1 MLFVVDVNAVFSAL
15 INKGNSFTVFEIN
28 KLFDKFEF
36 VSPEFMLFEL
46 DSIMDK
52 LLKLTNLSEEELSK
66 TLSFIKEQITFIP
79 FSEFI
84 DKLPEAIELNF
95 KDSPYL
101 ALAIKLDCP
110 IFSGDKGLKEQT
122 KVKILSPR
130 ELLDMSGI
138 E

>member
-1 MLFVVDVNAVFSAL
+1 MLLVVDVNVIYSAL
-15 INKGNSFTVFEIN
+15 MKRGNSLLVFESN
-28 KLFDKFEF
+28 KMSNKFGF
-36 VSPEFMLFEL
+36 IAPEFAAFEL
-46 DSIMDK
+46 DTKIGKILSK
-52 LLKLTNLSEEELSK
+52 SKLTLDELNESLSL
-66 TLSFIKEQITFIP
+66 IKEQITFIP
-79 FSEFI
+79 SSEFI

-101 ALAIKLDCP
+101 ALAMKLDCP